1 MKTNLGM
8 KTSVHQ
14 LIKNLT
20 VYILFIY
27 NCACMKKQ
35 ITYVISSLFFISA
48 GFVFDQLSSDI
59 DTEHLETKVA
69 RQLTGF
75 RGRTT

>member
-8 KTSVHQ
+8 KTSVQ

-20 VYILFIY
+20 VYVLLIY

-35 ITYVISSLFFISA
+35 ITDVISSLFFTSA
-48 GFVFDQLSSDI
+48 GFFLGQLSSDI

-69 RQLTGF
+69 RQLTDF